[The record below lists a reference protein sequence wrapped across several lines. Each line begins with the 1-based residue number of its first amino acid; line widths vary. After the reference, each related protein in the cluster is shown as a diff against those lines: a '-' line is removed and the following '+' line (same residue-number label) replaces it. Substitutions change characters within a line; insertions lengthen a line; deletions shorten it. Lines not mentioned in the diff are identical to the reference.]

1 MMRGQNYLSFHAA
14 LNFCENLQILFV
26 NLLDENL
33 KGCQIKV
40 SQLFLPQ
47 VMDKYNKITK

>member
-1 MMRGQNYLSFHAA
+1 MRGLNYLAFDRA

-26 NLLDENL
+26 NSLDGNL
-33 KGCQIKV
+33 KGCQKKV

-47 VMDKYNKITK
+47 VMDKENKITK